1 MYEIIKNVILSG
13 TYELTSMLKKI
24 DTVWIQGDISDE
36 QRKELIEMTQA
47 NANPENSHAPL
58 QEQINALFAN
68 DREMSE
74 ILNDVI
80 KRINVLEGVEVLPD
94 EPVVEEYPEW
104 YRWDGVGDNPWQLES
119 KCTHNGVNYISMVG
133 NNIWEPGAV
142 GVYDNIWKPE
152 E

>member
-24 DTVWIQGDISDE
+24 DTVWIQGGISDE
-36 QRKELIEMTQA
+36 QRTELIEMTQA
-47 NANPENSHAPL
+47 HANPDNSHAPL
-58 QEQINALFAN
+58 QEQINALFKN
-68 DREMSE
+68 DREMSA

-104 YRWDGVGDNPWQLES
+104 IPWDGIGESVWQLGS
-119 KCTHNGVNYISMVG
+119 KCTHNGIKYISMVA